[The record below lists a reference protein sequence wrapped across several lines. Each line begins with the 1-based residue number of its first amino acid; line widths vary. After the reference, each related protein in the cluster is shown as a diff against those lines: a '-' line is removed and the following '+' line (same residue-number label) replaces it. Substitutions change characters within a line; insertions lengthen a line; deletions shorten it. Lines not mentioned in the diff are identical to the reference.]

1 MIVSKQMEIRSNI
14 KKYFDLAYGGEDV
27 LVSRI
32 HNRNVVIMSEEK
44 YNKMKTV
51 SRLEAYASLFDV
63 LVSTGSILDDNMDK
77 LEVIRRLKDGWNGNG
92 APAFSDEIVDKVVG
106 LVKGVSLQPEIFP
119 TALNT
124 IQLEYDNSRHD
135 HMEIDVGES
144 DVAQIYIFMR
154 NGEERYEEITVDAK
168 KVDRRVKEFYG

>member
-14 KKYFDLAYGGEDV
+14 KKYFDLAYEGEEV

-32 HNRNVVIMSEEK
+32 HNKNVVIISEDN
-44 YNKMKTV
+44 YNKMKMAT
-51 SRLEAYASLFDV
+51 RIGAYASLFDA
-63 LVSTGSILDDNMDK
+63 LTSTGSILDDNMNK

-92 APAFSDEIVDKVVG
+92 APAFSDATVDKVVK

-135 HMEIDVGES
+135 HMEIDIGES
-144 DVAQIYIFMR
+144 DAAQIYIKMC
-154 NGEERYEEITVDAK
+154 NGEERFEEIKVDAK
-168 KVDRRVKEFYG
+168 AVGRRVKEFYG